1 MLFAYQ
7 CLEKIRFCKFLCY
20 FLFDKMASLS
30 ISTFSPKV
38 LLCGNGKEVSSW
50 KARNH
55 VYFRRS
61 ASVSI
66 HYRKQEQSRVNQRS
80 SLCAFALSSESE
92 EVGISTTSLDGIS
105 VAATTTS
112 EPLELKIRID
122 VTGAKTQEIFDDV
135 FSKMVAAAQP
145 IPGFRRVKGGKTP
158 NVSFLPIYDISCHQ
172 ESFHDI
178 VQLHFLLKHL
188 FQSNTIPEDILV
200 QVLGPEKVYK
210 NVIKRV
216 INSSIAEYVEKEGL
230 KITKELSVEQNYEEL
245 EAKFEPGTEFSFDAF
260 IHLQETNKE
269 KC

>member
-1 MLFAYQ
+1 
-7 CLEKIRFCKFLCY
+7 
-20 FLFDKMASLS
+20 MASLS
-30 ISTFSPKV
+30 VTTFSPK
-38 LLCGNGKEVSSW
+38 LLVCGNYKEVSSW
-50 KARNH
+50 ESHNH
-55 VYFRRS
+55 NYFRRRS
-61 ASVSI
+61 AGVSI
-66 HYRKQEQSRVNQRS
+66 HYRKQDQFRVNERS

-92 EVGISTTSLDGIS
+92 EVGVSTTSLDGIS

-122 VTGAKTQEIFDDV
+122 FTGAKTQEIFDNV

-158 NVSFLPIYDISCHQ
+158 N
-172 ESFHDI
+172 
-178 VQLHFLLKHL
+178 
-188 FQSNTIPEDILV
+188 IPKDILL

-216 INSSIAEYVEKEGL
+216 INSSIADYVEKEGL
-230 KITKELSVEQNYEEL
+230 KITKELSVEQNYDEL

-260 IHLQETNKE
+260 IHLQEANKE

>member
-1 MLFAYQ
+1 MLRR
-7 CLEKIRFCKFLCY
+7 KRVRG
-20 FLFDKMASLS
+20 
-30 ISTFSPKV
+30 KV
-38 LLCGNGKEVSSW
+38 ATMFTSEEEVQ
-50 KARNH
+50 A
-55 VYFRRS
+55 
-61 ASVSI
+61 
-66 HYRKQEQSRVNQRS
+66 VNERS
-80 SLCAFALSSESE
+80 SLCAFALSSEAE
-92 EVGISTTSLDGIS
+92 EVGVSTTSLDGIS
-105 VAATTTS
+105 VAAKTTS

-158 NVSFLPIYDISCHQ
+158 N
-172 ESFHDI
+172 
-178 VQLHFLLKHL
+178 
-188 FQSNTIPEDILV
+188 IPKDILV

-216 INSSIAEYVEKEGL
+216 INSSIADYVEKEGL

>member
-158 NVSFLPIYDISCHQ
+158 N
-172 ESFHDI
+172 
-178 VQLHFLLKHL
+178 
-188 FQSNTIPEDILV
+188 IPEDILV

>member
-1 MLFAYQ
+1 
-7 CLEKIRFCKFLCY
+7 
-20 FLFDKMASLS
+20 MASLS
-30 ISTFSPKV
+30 VSTFSPKV
-38 LLCGNGKEVSSW
+38 LLCGNCKEGSLW
-50 KARNH
+50 KSRNH
-55 VYFRRS
+55 VCFRRRS

-66 HYRKQEQSRVNQRS
+66 HYRKQDQFRVNERS
-80 SLCAFALSSESE
+80 SFCAFALSSEAE
-92 EVGISTTSLDGIS
+92 EVGVSTTSLDGIS

-158 NVSFLPIYDISCHQ
+158 N
-172 ESFHDI
+172 
-178 VQLHFLLKHL
+178 
-188 FQSNTIPEDILV
+188 IPKDILV

-216 INSSIAEYVEKEGL
+216 INSSIADYVEKEGL
-230 KITKELSVEQNYEEL
+230 TITKELSVEQNYEEL